1 LPWPLPLPNFPPNV
15 GAEISGIDLSE
26 ELAPETVQAI
36 IDAWLAHGVVVFR
49 DQNLGDQEQVR
60 VAQYF
65 GDLKKRPFSKSA
77 RAESQAEEADPY
89 DGYTMLVSNIRKD
102 GKPIGSLPDG
112 PMEYHADMVYT
123 ETPARATIL
132 YGVEVT
138 KEGGDTLFASLT
150 AAYDTLDG
158 ETKALIKGKKALQ
171 GFLQGTTFR
180 ENNTPDVSF
189 VHPLVQVIP
198 ETGRKA
204 LVASRLLTFHIE
216 DMNKAQSDALLD
228 KLFDHMERPENIY
241 AHQWRPG
248 DLIVWDNRATVHG
261 RTDFSPTERRLLR
274 RYVTLG
280 ASPVA
285 A

>member
-1 LPWPLPLPNFPPNV
+1 MALTVTKLTPNV
-15 GAEISGIDLSE
+15 GAEISGVDLSQE
-26 ELAPETVQAI
+26 QSPETIKQIV
-36 IDAWLAHGVVVFR
+36 DAWLEHGVVVVR
-49 DQNLGDQEQVR
+49 GQDLDDHDQVR

-65 GDLKKRPFSKSA
+65 GDLKKRPFSKKA

-112 PMEYHADMVYT
+112 AMQYHADMVYT
-123 ETPARATIL
+123 EIPARATIL

-150 AAYDTLDG
+150 AAYDTLDE
-158 ETKALIKGKKALQ
+158 ETKTLILGKKALQ
-171 GFLQGTTFR
+171 GFLQGTTQR

-189 VHPLVQVIP
+189 VHPLVQVVP

-204 LVASRLLTFHIE
+204 LVASRLLTFHVE
-216 DMNKAQSDALLD
+216 DMDKDQSDALLE
-228 KLFDHMERPENIY
+228 KLFDHIEQPNNIY
-241 AHQWRPG
+241 AHQWQPG
-248 DLIVWDNRATVHG
+248 DLLVWDNRSTVHG
-261 RTDFSPTERRLLR
+261 RSDFDPSERRLLR

-280 ASPVA
+280 ASPIA

>member
-1 LPWPLPLPNFPPNV
+1 MALKITKLSPNV
-15 GAEISGIDLSE
+15 GAEISGVDLSKE
-26 ELAPETVQAI
+26 QSPDTVKEI
-36 IDAWLAHGVVVFR
+36 VGAWLSHGVIVFR
-49 DQNLGDQEQVR
+49 DQNLDDHVQVR

-65 GDLKKRPFSKSA
+65 GELKQRPFSKQA
-77 RAESQAEEADPY
+77 RAESQGEEEDPY

-112 PMEYHADMVYT
+112 AMHFHADMVYT
-123 ETPARATIL
+123 EIPARATLL

-138 KEGGDTLFASLT
+138 EKGGDTLFASLT
-150 AAYDTLDG
+150 AAFDNLDD
-158 ETKALIKGKKALQ
+158 ETKALIRGKKALQ

-180 ENNTPDVSF
+180 EDNSPDVSF

-204 LVASRLLTFHIE
+204 LVASRLLTFHVE
-216 DMNKAQSDALLD
+216 DMDKAQSDALLE
-228 KLFDHMERPENIY
+228 KLFDRIERPDNVY
-241 AHQWRPG
+241 AHKWRPG
-248 DLIVWDNRATVHG
+248 DLVIWDNRATVHG
-261 RTDFSPTERRLLR
+261 RTDFDPAERRLLR

>member
-1 LPWPLPLPNFPPNV
+1 MAITVTKLTSHI
-15 GAEISGIDLSE
+15 GAEITGVDLAQKLS
-26 ELAPETVQAI
+26 PEI
-36 IDAWLAHGVVVFR
+36 IKEIVDAWLEHGVVVFR
-49 DQNLGDQEQVR
+49 DQDLGDHEQVR

-65 GDLKKRPFSKSA
+65 GDLKKRPFSKKA

-112 PMEYHADMVYT
+112 AMQYHADMVYT

-150 AAYDTLDG
+150 AAYDTLEL
-158 ETKALIKGKKALQ
+158 ETKALVRGKKALQ
-171 GFLQGTTFR
+171 GFLQGTTQR
-180 ENNTPDVSF
+180 ENNSPDVSF

-204 LVASRLLTFHIE
+204 LVASRLLTFHVE
-216 DMNKAQSDALLD
+216 DMDKAQSDALLE
-228 KLFDHMERPENIY
+228 KLFDHIEQPDNVY
-241 AHQWRPG
+241 AHRWQPG
-248 DLIVWDNRATVHG
+248 DLIVWDNRTTVHG
-261 RTDFSPTERRLLR
+261 RTDFDPAERRLLR

-280 ASPVA
+280 ASPIA